1 FLYSSASLTLCRPDQ
16 RDALLEFKSEFE
28 LGNPPEFLDE
38 LLHDYLVPVNVTS
51 YPKTKSWANNSDC
64 CQWDG
69 ITCDANSGMVTGVDL
84 SYSSL
89 HGHFK
94 LNSSLFV
101 LRQLRNLNLAYNDFN
116 ASPIPSGFN
125 KLMGLERLN
134 LSHSWFSGQI
144 PPEILHLTKLV
155 SLDLSSCF
163 NLSQSRPLFIDKP
176 FLGQLAQNLTNLRHL
191 DMSYVNISSEIPQMI
206 SNLTS
211 LRSIC
216 LHKCHLFGRLPL
228 SFLRSPIIQSID
240 LSMNPYL
247 ESSLPEFNGSN
258 SLVYLDL
265 SETSISRDEMDE
277 NNPVVDES
285 LMSTAEIPF
294 SIGNLSLLNTLHLSS
309 NNFDG
314 EIPSSIQNLN
324 QMTNVNV
331 LNNMFSGDFLTALLN
346 LTKLTDLA
354 LAFNHFTGALSPN
367 ITSLSNLKYFD
378 ASLNSFVGSIPS
390 TLFTIPSLETIF
402 LNNNQLSGP
411 LEIGNISSMSKLQEL
426 DLSRNDLTGPIPR
439 SISKFVNLLLKH
451 LYLSYLNTTTV
462 IDLNK
467 ISSSHLES
475 LTTLRL
481 SGNYVSPK
489 NMSSV
494 SILSS
499 QLNRLKMS
507 DCGITRFPK
516 FIRTQQHMISLDLS
530 YNEIKGGVPG
540 WLWKLPKLTYADLSN
555 NMFSGFIQFPK
566 HLSKTQMEVIS
577 LSENNFSGEI
587 PISILLSLGS
597 NHLGGKLP
605 DIFLN
610 GSNLRSLNVGRNQLV
625 HKLPRSL
632 SDCSSLEYSSS
643 TLMSFTGRYNT
654 NQRLLLGFLSC
665 ESHNAFTGALPSDFF
680 MYWSAMHSEKNHSK
694 LKSRDELHQ
703 DPYTLNKL
711 SGQIPHSLAGL
722 TSLSTVRVSH
732 NKLVG
737 MIPQSTQFQTQRVS
751 GFCGAPLDECGVV
764 GHDDPPL
771 EEEEEEQVL
780 SWIAAAIGFAP
791 GVVIGLTIAFPQIA
805 LVVRR
810 Q

>member
-1 FLYSSASLTLCRPDQ
+1 MIGTNSMSLFLFFSSISSFLYSSASLTLCRPDQ

-247 ESSLPEFNGSN
+247 ESSLPEFNG
-258 SLVYLDL
+258 
-265 SETSISRDEMDE
+265 RK
-277 NNPVVDES
+277 
-285 LMSTAEIPF
+285 IPF

-439 SISKFVNLLLKH
+439 SISKFVNL
-451 LYLSYLNTTTV
+451 V
-462 IDLNK
+462 
-467 ISSSHLES
+467 
-475 LTTLRL
+475 
-481 SGNYVSPK
+481 
-489 NMSSV
+489 
-494 SILSS
+494 
-499 QLNRLKMS
+499 
-507 DCGITRFPK
+507 F
-516 FIRTQQHMISLDLS
+516 LDLS
-530 YNEIKGGVPG
+530 Y
-540 WLWKLPKLTYADLSN
+540 LD
-555 NMFSGFIQFPK
+555 
-566 HLSKTQMEVIS
+566 TQAP
-577 LSENNFSGEI
+577 FDFG
-587 PISILLSLGS
+587 
-597 NHLGGKLP
+597 
-605 DIFLN
+605 IF
-610 GSNLRSLNVGRNQLV
+610 
-625 HKLPRSL
+625 
-632 SDCSSLEYSSS
+632 
-643 TLMSFTGRYNT
+643 
-654 NQRLLLGFLSC
+654 
-665 ESHNAFTGALPSDFF
+665 
-680 MYWSAMHSEKNHSK
+680 
-694 LKSRDELHQ
+694 
-703 DPYTLNKL
+703 
-711 SGQIPHSLAGL
+711 
-722 TSLSTVRVSH
+722 
-732 NKLVG
+732 
-737 MIPQSTQFQTQRVS
+737 
-751 GFCGAPLDECGVV
+751 
-764 GHDDPPL
+764 
-771 EEEEEEQVL
+771 
-780 SWIAAAIGFAP
+780 
-791 GVVIGLTIAFPQIA
+791 
-805 LVVRR
+805 
-810 Q
+810 

>member
-1 FLYSSASLTLCRPDQ
+1 MIGTNSMSLFLFFSSISSFLYSSASLTLCRPDQ

-206 SNLTS
+206 PNLTS

-216 LHKCHLFGRLPL
+216 LHKCHLFGKLPL

-265 SETSISRDEMDE
+265 SETSLSGNIPNSIGNLKHFNVLRFD
-277 NNPVVDES
+277 NCN
-285 LMSTAEIPF
+285 LTGKIPF

-309 NNFDG
+309 NNFD
-314 EIPSSIQNLN
+314 
-324 QMTNVNV
+324 
-331 LNNMFSGDFLTALLN
+331 
-346 LTKLTDLA
+346 A
-354 LAFNHFTGALSPN
+354 LAFNHFTGALPPN

-439 SISKFVNLLLKH
+439 SISKFVNL
-451 LYLSYLNTTTV
+451 
-462 IDLNK
+462 
-467 ISSSHLES
+467 
-475 LTTLRL
+475 R
-481 SGNYVSPK
+481 
-489 NMSSV
+489 
-494 SILSS
+494 
-499 QLNRLKMS
+499 
-507 DCGITRFPK
+507 
-516 FIRTQQHMISLDLS
+516 
-530 YNEIKGGVPG
+530 
-540 WLWKLPKLTYADLSN
+540 
-555 NMFSGFIQFPK
+555 
-566 HLSKTQMEVIS
+566 S
-577 LSENNFSGEI
+577 LSV
-587 PISILLSLGS
+587 LSLGS

-610 GSNLRSLNVGRNQLV
+610 GSNLRSLNVGHNQLV

-632 SDCSSLEYSSS
+632 SDCSSLEVLNMEHNRINDTFPFWLKSLPKLQVLVLHSNEFYGSLQYQPKAA
-643 TLMSFTGRYNT
+643 TWFPQLRIMDV
-654 NQRLLLGFLSC
+654 
-665 ESHNAFTGALPSDFF
+665 SHNAFTGALPSDFF
-680 MYWSAMHSEKNHSK
+680 MYWM
-694 LKSRDELHQ
+694 LSRDELHQ